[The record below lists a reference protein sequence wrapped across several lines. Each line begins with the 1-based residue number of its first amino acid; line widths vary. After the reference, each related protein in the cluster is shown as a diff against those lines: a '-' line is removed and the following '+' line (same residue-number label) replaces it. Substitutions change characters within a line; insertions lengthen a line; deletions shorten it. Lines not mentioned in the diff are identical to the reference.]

1 MSFRGETWSCPACE
15 SRSFLGRNLCA
26 NCGETA
32 PATVVA
38 RRIEKGFQTPEDEE
52 DLIIAAA
59 LQRAK
64 GFIAA
69 DDEEDLILA
78 ALRRA
83 NNGGAIFRDNEH
95 QPPKERLSEEQDKA
109 IIGAASLLEIKG
121 ANEIET
127 ESSSA
132 LQREAGREVIIA
144 EEAEKPLEE
153 VIIDG
158 AGVGKEAAKPLE
170 EVIIDGAGVG
180 KEAAKPLEEVII
192 DGTGVGNG
200 REAAKLDEP
209 ESSESESEDEGDI
222 IEGFGSEELV
232 HAGDVDEIAPGHI
245 NVTHICF
252 TSFHVA
258 WEP

>member
-1 MSFRGETWSCPACE
+1 MSP
-15 SRSFLGRNLCA
+15 
-26 NCGETA
+26 

-95 QPPKERLSEEQDKA
+95 QPPKERLSEEQNKA

-144 EEAEKPLEE
+144 EEA
-153 VIIDG
+153 
-158 AGVGKEAAKPLE
+158 AKPLE
-170 EVIIDGAGVG
+170 EVIIDGA
-180 KEAAKPLEEVII
+180 
-192 DGTGVGNG
+192 GVGNG